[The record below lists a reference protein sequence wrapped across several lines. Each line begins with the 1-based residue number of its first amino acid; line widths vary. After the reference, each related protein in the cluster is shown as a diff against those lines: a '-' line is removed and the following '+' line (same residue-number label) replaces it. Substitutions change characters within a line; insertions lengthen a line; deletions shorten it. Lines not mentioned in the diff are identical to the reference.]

1 MGFFFMNYLFMLFFL
16 AMSSQP
22 DTITPKNLEWKNRL
36 LIINHP
42 MDEGFWQ
49 QVQMES
55 KLEDRKL
62 LIFWF
67 DRGELLNSNF
77 DGQLD
82 QNAFLS
88 RIPAGSDWVLIGLDG
103 GAKSSGKRGPDIDLI
118 FKTID
123 AMPMRIRERK
133 GIF

>member
-1 MGFFFMNYLFMLFFL
+1 MNYLITLLFL
-16 AMSSQP
+16 ALSSQQVNLV
-22 DTITPKNLEWKNRL
+22 PKNLEWKNRL
-36 LIINHP
+36 LIIHHQ
-42 MDEGFWQ
+42 MDEGFWKREQ
-49 QVQMES
+49 IES

-67 DRGELLNSNF
+67 DRGKLLKSNF

-82 QNAFLS
+82 EKAFLS
-88 RIPAGSDWVLIGLDG
+88 RIPSESDWVLIGLDG
-103 GAKSSGKRGPDIDLI
+103 GAKSSGKKAPDIDMI

-133 GIF
+133 GNF